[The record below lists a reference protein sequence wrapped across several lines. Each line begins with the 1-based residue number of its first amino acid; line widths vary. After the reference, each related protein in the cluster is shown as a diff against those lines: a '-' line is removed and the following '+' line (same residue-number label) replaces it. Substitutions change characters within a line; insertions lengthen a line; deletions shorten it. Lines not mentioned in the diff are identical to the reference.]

1 MANAD
6 QSDGR
11 RMTIACDMTIY
22 NAEAL
27 KDELMHELGLGAA
40 LELDLAQVGVIDS
53 SGIQLLMLAKRESA
67 RQGRQMRIVAH
78 SPAVC
83 ELFDFYNIVE
93 FFGDPL
99 LIPARNAD

>member
-53 SGIQLLMLAKRESA
+53 SGIQLLMLASA
-67 RQGRQMRIVAH
+67 KAPGRADRCGS
-78 SPAVC
+78 SPTAQRC
-83 ELFDFYNIVE
+83 ANCSTSTTSSNSLAT
-93 FFGDPL
+93 PC
-99 LIPARNAD
+99 